1 MRAYALIPALLLT
14 SGLTASIVPAY
25 TGLVAHYD
33 FNQDSGSVLKDMSG
47 HGHDG
52 AISGA
57 QWVKGIEG
65 NALRFDGLQNRVS
78 IPFAA
83 DLNTPEFTLQAWIR
97 TDEKTHDQAII
108 DRVTPAGDRWNYR
121 LMVPS
126 RIHSIEG
133 HPVPPGVVQSDV
145 RDQFASRWDYIALGQ
160 SQVTLGR
167 WKHIAATFKDRH
179 FRIYVDGRLDG
190 EKDVPI
196 DAVASTSQPMLLGD
210 CEFPQVNFKFRG
222 DMDQVSI
229 WNVAL
234 DADSIARMAA
244 AYPTRAP
251 EINVG
256 MKAHYGLPGDTVWVP
271 LYLTNFTGDS
281 ISSASFSLQYDPAI
295 ATLFAVKSDSGTAKG
310 WSLLDWSTPTP
321 DESKIAVGGAP
332 RYLGYGE
339 GELLRFGFRIKA
351 EAAQG
356 AVTAL
361 DVANVRFD
369 EREDIL
375 VTNKPGRIT
384 VSGAKKRLGDVDE
397 DGEISLADAVT
408 VLAYVVG
415 NAPADSA
422 APGFADGLADVSGN
436 GEVTSYDAALIF
448 QYAMG
453 MIDHFPADSATAPVA
468 PGIAVLGKRAASPG
482 ELNLSAPMHIEGD
495 LYRYRLTGRGLQGL
509 VAAELSFKLGS
520 SAQSVESV
528 SSGIPGARL
537 PALPPPAD
545 GRFGIA
551 VTTDD
556 DVDEPETGV
565 LDVVVRH
572 RPGETA
578 PGLELASAY
587 LNEGRLGASGVSS
600 QPLAARPHARAAD
613 VGRLGLMIAGA
624 ELGIQAAPGAPL
636 EVNVI
641 DPRGRTVLTRRWTA
655 APALARVPLAALPR
669 GIMLVRITQPG
680 SRRSALFANPRF

>member
-1 MRAYALIPALLLT
+1 MRPYALIPALLLT

-52 AISGA
+52 VISGA
-57 QWVKGIEG
+57 KWVTGIEG
-65 NALRFDGLQNRVS
+65 GALRFDGVQNRVS

-145 RDQFASRWDYIALGQ
+145 RDEYTSHWDYIALGQ

-196 DAVASTSQPMLLGD
+196 DAVVTTTQPLLLGD
-210 CEFPQVNFKFRG
+210 CEYLPIEFHFRG
-222 DMDQVSI
+222 DMDQVGI

-256 MKAHYGLPGDTVWVP
+256 MKAHLGLPGDTVWVP

-295 ATLFAVKSDSGTAKG
+295 VTLLAVKSDSGTAKG

-332 RYLGYGE
+332 KALGYGE
-339 GELLRFGFRIKA
+339 GELLRFGFRIKP
-351 EAAQG
+351 EATQG

-361 DVANVRFD
+361 DLANVRFD
-369 EREDIL
+369 ERGDIL

-384 VSGAKKRLGDVDE
+384 VSGPKKRLGDVDE
-397 DGEISLADAVT
+397 DGEISLADAIL
-408 VLAYVVG
+408 VLAQVVG
-415 NAPADSA
+415 HPTVDSV
-422 APGFADGLADVSGN
+422 APGFADSLADVSGN
-436 GEVTSYDAALIF
+436 GEVTSFDAALIF

-468 PGIAVLGKRAASPG
+468 PGIAVLGKRSASSG

-495 LYRYRLTGRGLQGL
+495 LYRYRLTGQGLQGL
-509 VAAELSFKLGS
+509 VAAELSFKLGA

-537 PALPPPAD
+537 PALPPSTGD
-545 GRFGIA
+545 RFGIA

-556 DVDEPETGV
+556 DVDEAEIGV
-565 LDVVVRH
+565 LDLVVRH

-587 LNEGRLGASGVSS
+587 LNEGRLSASGVASR
-600 QPLAARPHARAAD
+600 PLAARPQSRTHA
-613 VGRLGLMIAGA
+613 VGRLGLVIAGA
-624 ELGIQAAPGAPL
+624 DLAIPAAPGAPL
-636 EVNVI
+636 EVSVV
-641 DPRGRTVLTRRWTA
+641 DPQGRTVFARNWTA
-655 APALARVPLAALPR
+655 APARARVPLAALPR
-669 GIMLVRITQPG
+669 GIMLVRIAQPG
-680 SRRSALFANPRF
+680 SRRAALFANPRL